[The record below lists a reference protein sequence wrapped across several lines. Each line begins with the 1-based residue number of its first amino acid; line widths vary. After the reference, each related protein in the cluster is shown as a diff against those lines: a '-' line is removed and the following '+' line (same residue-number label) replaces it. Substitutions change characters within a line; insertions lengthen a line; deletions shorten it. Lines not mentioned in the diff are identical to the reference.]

1 VRIGPAAFLG
11 VEVTSAPSY
20 AGDGS
25 SADGGFAVT
34 SGAQVSGVVS
44 GAAAASAGLQTG
56 DVITSLDGQAVS
68 SPDDVSAALV
78 GANPGDQ
85 LTIGWTSQDGSQHQ
99 APATLGASPVA

>member
-1 VRIGPAAFLG
+1 M
-11 VEVTSAPSY
+11 
-20 AGDGS
+20 
-25 SADGGFAVT
+25 T

-99 APATLGASPVA
+99 APVTLGARPVA